1 MSMQHQGV
9 FSMKSAPRVGLVV
22 LLLVVASTF
31 VARAEQY
38 KGDKYRGHI
47 ESTMANRLVLLTDA
61 DELVEFIVDDDATIT
76 RNARPSSFDELE
88 QGDYGFIKAT
98 RSNGRLIAVRIS
110 VTAPE

>member
-1 MSMQHQGV
+1 
-9 FSMKSAPRVGLVV
+9 MKSAPRVGLVV

-38 KGDKYRGHI
+38 KGDKYCGHI

-76 RNARPSSFDELE
+76 RNAKASSLDELE
-88 QGDYGFIKAT
+88 QGDYGVVKAT
-98 RSNGRLIAVRIS
+98 RGNGRLMAVRIS

>member
-1 MSMQHQGV
+1 MSKQRQGA
-9 FSMKSAPRVGLVV
+9 FSMKSSSHAGLVV
-22 LLLVVASTF
+22 LLLIVVSSF
-31 VARAEQY
+31 VAQAEQY

-98 RSNGRLIAVRIS
+98 RSNGRLLAVRIS
-110 VTAPE
+110 VSAPE